1 MLIKLLWLLLVGKRF
16 HFSLIPKAS
25 LAIYAVFEWH
35 FSHSEIFVYN
45 LILPKPVGIL
55 LGNLL
60 LVYGKFPLMYSD
72 GFEITSFSL
81 TFNI

>member
-45 LILPKPVGIL
+45 LILPKPVGDF
-55 LGNLL
+55 
-60 LVYGKFPLMYSD
+60 VGKSTVSLR
-72 GFEITSFSL
+72 EIPAHVF
-81 TFNI
+81 